1 MSSSTEEDTE
11 LRDLVATTLENSG
24 ILGKIKAQLR
34 ANVYIALE
42 EGENVK
48 NKSKLINQNL
58 IDFLSTT
65 NGRLVA
71 SLVREFLEFFDLD
84 FTLAVF
90 DPETNIG
97 KDFKYRERSKLIDA
111 LGLTELTDKKSPLL
125 SEIMRLSKVSVLKS
139 ESPTPSEVSLDDQH
153 TSVQTSLNEDLSSK
167 SDVLENSNRSVPGK
181 ISEKNGDKSEHS
193 EISYQKSDDKYSDD
207 FSLPKEKQTS
217 DMSDNSGSTT
227 PEIPLKDSTFN
238 LLGNNSGGKLGAL
251 SSTFTMEKEPEN
263 KKGGTLDKESL
274 KPKDAFLSDLPPL
287 GGGLGKSSL
296 GDLPPLSMPGRGLAP
311 LSKIPPK
318 SSEHDIF
325 SKKEGGGK
333 GVPGFSIKSSD
344 VKDPTTQTKSKQQEN
359 PFTVERKK
367 SGAPSFGFDPDHVI
381 SEKSES
387 GKKDSKTSPD
397 VSPDITEN
405 IEEELDSFL
414 NSEISGGDDLTR
426 DETIK
431 DDASLKADY
440 VESL

>member
-1 MSSSTEEDTE
+1 

-34 ANVYIALE
+34 ANVYMALE

-48 NKSKLINQNL
+48 NKSKLVNQNL

-97 KDFKYRERSKLIDA
+97 KDFKYRERGKLIDA

-139 ESPTPSEVSLDDQH
+139 ESPTPSEVSEDDQH
-153 TSVQTSLNEDLSSK
+153 TSAQTSLNEDLSSK
-167 SDVLENSNRSVPGK
+167 SDVLEKSNRAAAAAATK
-181 ISEKNGDKSEHS
+181 FDISEKTGDRSDRSEVSSHKS
-193 EISYQKSDDKYSDD
+193 DKYSDD
-207 FSLPKEKQTS
+207 FSLPKEKNHTS
-217 DMSDNSGSTT
+217 DISDNSGSTT
-227 PEIPLKDSTFN
+227 PEIMMKDSTLN
-238 LLGNNSGGKLGAL
+238 LLGNNSSGKLGGL
-251 SSTFTMEKEPEN
+251 SSTFILEKEPES
-263 KKGGTLDKESL
+263 KKVSPPLDTESL
-274 KPKDAFLSDLPPL
+274 KPKDSFLTDLPPL
-287 GGGLGKSSL
+287 GLLGKSSL
-296 GDLPPLSMPGRGLAP
+296 GDLPPLAMPGRGLAP
-311 LSKIPPK
+311 LSKIPSKAPDFDAGSAGLSK
-318 SSEHDIF
+318 SSN
-325 SKKEGGGK
+325 
-333 GVPGFSIKSSD
+333 D
-344 VKDPTTQTKSKQQEN
+344 VKEQTNLPTKQQEN
-359 PFTVERKK
+359 PFAAGRKK
-367 SGAPSFGFDPDHVI
+367 SGAPSFGFEPDHVI

-387 GKKDSKTSPD
+387 VRKDVKKPTDS
-397 VSPDITEN
+397 SPDITEN

-431 DDASLKADY
+431 EDASLRADY

>member
-1 MSSSTEEDTE
+1 MSTSTEEDTE

-48 NKSKLINQNL
+48 NKSKLVNQNL

-139 ESPTPSEVSLDDQH
+139 ESPTPSEVSIEDDQH
-153 TSVQTSLNEDLSSK
+153 TSAQTSLNEDLSSK
-167 SDVLENSNRSVPGK
+167 SDILEKSNRFMPDKFDNSGK
-181 ISEKNGDKSEHS
+181 ASDKSDQS
-193 EISYQKSDDKYSDD
+193 EISSHKSDKYSDD
-207 FSLPKEKQTS
+207 FSLPKEKIQAS
-217 DMSDNSGSTT
+217 DISDNSGSTT
-227 PEIPLKDSTFN
+227 PEIPLKDSTLN
-238 LLGNNSGGKLGAL
+238 LLGNSSGSRLGGL
-251 SSTFTMEKEPEN
+251 SSTFTMEKESDL
-263 KKGGTLDKESL
+263 KKVSALQTESL
-274 KPKDAFLSDLPPL
+274 KPKDNFLSDLPSL
-287 GGGLGKSSL
+287 GVLGKSSL

-318 SSEHDIF
+318 ASDFGDAF
-325 SKKEGGGK
+325 SKKEGVA
-333 GVPGFSIKSSD
+333 GVPKSSD
-344 VKDPTTQTKSKQQEN
+344 SIKDPPQLPPRKQEN
-359 PFTVERKK
+359 SFPKK
-367 SGAPSFGFDPDHVI
+367 RSGAPSFGFEADHVI

-387 GKKDSKTSPD
+387 VRKDTKKSPNS
-397 VSPDITEN
+397 SPDITEN

-414 NSEISGGDDLTR
+414 NSDISRGDDLTR
-426 DETIK
+426 DETIME
-431 DDASLKADY
+431 DASLKADY

>member
-1 MSSSTEEDTE
+1 MSTTTEEDTE
-11 LRDLVATTLENSG
+11 LRDLVAATLENSG

-48 NKSKLINQNL
+48 TKSKLVNQNL

-111 LGLTELTDKKSPLL
+111 LGLTELTDRKSPLL

-139 ESPTPSEVSLDDQH
+139 ESPTPTEVSIEDDQH
-153 TSVQTSLNEDLSSK
+153 TSAQTSLNEDLNSK
-167 SDVLENSNRSVPGK
+167 SEKFEKSERSLHKSDKFENSERSY
-181 ISEKNGDKSEHS
+181 DKSDHS
-193 EISYQKSDDKYSDD
+193 DISSHKSDKYSED
-207 FSLPKEKQTS
+207 FSLPKEKKAAS
-217 DMSDNSGSTT
+217 DLSDNSGSTT
-227 PEIPLKDSTFN
+227 PEIPLKDSTLD
-238 LLGNNSGGKLGAL
+238 LLGFNSGSKLGGL
-251 SSTFTMEKEPEN
+251 SSTFTLEKDSEI
-263 KKGGTLDKESL
+263 KKASPIERDSL
-274 KPKDAFLSDLPPL
+274 KSKDSFLTDLPPL
-287 GGGLGKSSL
+287 GGLGKSSL

-318 SSEHDIF
+318 ATDFGDIF
-325 SKKEGGGK
+325 SKKDPSLPKPGENFKNSPNLADPKQKDNSYGK
-333 GVPGFSIKSSD
+333 
-344 VKDPTTQTKSKQQEN
+344 
-359 PFTVERKK
+359 KK
-367 SGAPSFGFDPDHVI
+367 SDAPSFGFEPDHVI
-381 SEKSES
+381 SEKSDS
-387 GKKDSKTSPD
+387 VKKEAKKSPD
-397 VSPDITEN
+397 STPDITEN

-440 VESL
+440 LESL

>member
-48 NKSKLINQNL
+48 SKSKLINQNL

-167 SDVLENSNRSVPGK
+167 SDVLDNSNRSLPGK

-193 EISYQKSDDKYSDD
+193 EISFQKSEDKYSDD
-207 FSLPKEKQTS
+207 FSLPREKQTS
-217 DMSDNSGSTT
+217 DISDNSGSTT
-227 PEIPLKDSTFN
+227 PEIPLKDSTLN
-238 LLGNNSGGKLGAL
+238 LLGNNSGERLGSL
-251 SSTFTMEKEPEN
+251 SSTFTMEKEAEH
-263 KKGGTLDKESL
+263 KKGGILDTESL
-274 KPKDAFLSDLPPL
+274 KPKDAFLADLPPL
-287 GGGLGKSSL
+287 GGPGKSSL
-296 GDLPPLSMPGRGLAP
+296 GDLPPLAMSGRGLPP
-311 LSKIPPK
+311 LSKIQPK
-318 SSEHDIF
+318 TSEQDIF
-325 SKKEGGGK
+325 SKKEGGGR
-333 GVPGFSIKSSD
+333 GVTGFSLKSSD
-344 VKDPTTQTKSKQQEN
+344 GKEPIQTKSKQQET

-381 SEKSES
+381 SEKTET
-387 GKKDSKTSPD
+387 GKKDSKISPD
-397 VSPDITEN
+397 DSPDITEN

-431 DDASLKADY
+431 EDASLKADY

>member
-48 NKSKLINQNL
+48 SKSKLINQNL

-181 ISEKNGDKSEHS
+181 SSEKNGDKSEHS
-193 EISYQKSDDKYSDD
+193 EISYQKSDDKYSED
-207 FSLPKEKQTS
+207 FSLSKEKQTS
-217 DMSDNSGSTT
+217 DMTDNSGSTT
-227 PEIPLKDSTFN
+227 PEIPLKDSTLN
-238 LLGNNSGGKLGAL
+238 LLGNNSGGKLGTL

-263 KKGGTLDKESL
+263 KKGGILEKDSL
-274 KPKDAFLSDLPPL
+274 KPKDTFLSDLPPL

-311 LSKIPPK
+311 LSKIQPK

-325 SKKEGGGK
+325 SKKEGGGR
-333 GVPGFSIKSSD
+333 GVTGFSMKSSD
-344 VKDPTTQTKSKQQEN
+344 VKDPPQNKSKQQEN

-387 GKKDSKTSPD
+387 GKKDSKVSPD

>member
-48 NKSKLINQNL
+48 NKSKLVNQNL

-111 LGLTELTDKKSPLL
+111 LGLTELTDQKSPLL

-153 TSVQTSLNEDLSSK
+153 TSVQTSLNEDFSSNK
-167 SDVLENSNRSVPGK
+167 SDILQNLNKSVPGK
-181 ISEKNGDKSEHS
+181 LDILEKTENKSEHS
-193 EISYQKSDDKYSDD
+193 EISYQKSEDRYSDD
-207 FSLPKEKQTS
+207 FSLLKEKNQTS
-217 DMSDNSGSTT
+217 EMSDNSGSTT
-227 PEIPLKDSTFN
+227 PEINLKDSTLNN
-238 LLGNNSGGKLGAL
+238 LIANNSGERLGGL
-251 SSTFTMEKEPEN
+251 SSTFTFEKESDT
-263 KKGGTLDKESL
+263 KKVSNIETESL
-274 KPKDAFLSDLPPL
+274 KPKDSFLSDLPPL
-287 GGGLGKSSL
+287 GGLGKSSL
-296 GDLPPLSMPGRGLAP
+296 GDLPPLAMPGRALAP

-318 SSEHDIF
+318 TGDFDIF
-325 SKKEGGGK
+325 SKKEGGRGNTN
-333 GVPGFSIKSSD
+333 PSD
-344 VKDPTTQTKSKQQEN
+344 VKDPPQMASKLQES
-359 PFTVERKK
+359 TLSTARKK
-367 SGAPSFGFDPDHVI
+367 SGAPSFGFETDHVI
-381 SEKSES
+381 SEMSES
-387 GKKDSKTSPD
+387 RNMGSKISPEA
-397 VSPDITEN
+397 SPDITEN

-426 DETIK
+426 DETLK

-440 VESL
+440 IESL